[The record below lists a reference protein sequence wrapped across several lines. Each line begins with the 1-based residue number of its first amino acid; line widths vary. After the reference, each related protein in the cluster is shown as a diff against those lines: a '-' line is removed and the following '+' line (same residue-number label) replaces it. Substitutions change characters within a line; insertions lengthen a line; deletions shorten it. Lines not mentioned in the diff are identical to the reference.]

1 MKFSLFSS
9 TVSIYHFEPNTSIQ
23 IKKKKKKKK
32 EYWRRIKADQQL
44 KLSQDTK

>member
-23 IKKKKKKKK
+23 IKKKKKEKNIG
-32 EYWRRIKADQQL
+32 EELRRINN
-44 KLSQDTK
+44 

>member
-23 IKKKKKKKK
+23 IKKKKGK
-32 EYWRRIKADQQL
+32 EYWRRIKANQQL
-44 KLSQDTK
+44 KIKPGH